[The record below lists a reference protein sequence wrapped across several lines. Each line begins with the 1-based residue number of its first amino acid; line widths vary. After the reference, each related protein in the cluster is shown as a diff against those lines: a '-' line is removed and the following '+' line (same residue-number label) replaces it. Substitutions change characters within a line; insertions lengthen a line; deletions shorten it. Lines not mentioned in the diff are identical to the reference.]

1 MRAALACLSLVALV
15 GCTALQPV
23 EVVRVD
29 GLSELS
35 IGRGGIGGELALV
48 IDNPNPVAIAA
59 ESVDV
64 ELAISGTPVGLVQ
77 LPYVQS
83 IPKGPNQLLR
93 LSVQVET
100 AALLS
105 VLDANLFR
113 FIAGEEVEVSVKGEV
128 KGSALGIAV
137 GIPVDSKQNMKIQL

>member
-1 MRAALACLSLVALV
+1 MRAVLACLSLVALV

-48 IDNPNPVAIAA
+48 INNPNPVAIAA

-64 ELAISGTPVGLVQ
+64 ELAISGTPVGQVQ
-77 LPYVQS
+77 LPYAQS
-83 IPKGPNQLLR
+83 IPKGPKQVLR
-93 LSVQVET
+93 LSVQAET
-100 AALLS
+100 TALLS
-105 VLDANLFR
+105 VLEANLFR
-113 FIAGEEVEVSVKGEV
+113 FLAGEEVEVSVKGEV

>member
-35 IGRGGIGGELALV
+35 IGRDGIGGELALV
-48 IDNPNPVAIAA
+48 INNPNPVAIAA
-59 ESVDV
+59 ETVDV
-64 ELAISGTPVGLVQ
+64 ELAISGTPVGQVQ
-77 LPYVQS
+77 LPYAQS
-83 IPKGPNQLLR
+83 IPKGPNQVLR
-93 LSVQVET
+93 LAVQAET
-100 AALLS
+100 AALLW
-105 VLDANLFR
+105 VLEANLFR
-113 FIAGEEVEVSVKGEV
+113 FLAGEEVEVSGKGEV
-128 KGSALGIAV
+128 KGSAVGIAV

>member
-1 MRAALACLSLVALV
+1 MRAALAYLSLVALV
-15 GCTALQPV
+15 GCAALQPV

-35 IGRGGIGGELALV
+35 IGRGGIEGGLALIV
-48 IDNPNPVAIAA
+48 NNPNPVTIAA

-64 ELAISGTPVGLVQ
+64 ELAISGTPAGLVQ
-77 LPYVQS
+77 LPYAQS
-83 IPKGPNQLLR
+83 IPKGPNQVLR
-93 LSVQVET
+93 LSVQAET

-105 VLDANLFR
+105 VLEVNLFQ

-128 KGSALGIAV
+128 KGSALDIAV
-137 GIPVDSKQNMKIQL
+137 SIPVDSKQNMKIQL

>member
-1 MRAALACLSLVALV
+1 MRAAIACLSLVTLV

-35 IGRGGIGGELALV
+35 IGRGGIGGELDLV
-48 IDNPNPVAIAA
+48 INNPNPVAIAA

-64 ELAISGTPVGLVQ
+64 ELAISGTPVGQVQ
-77 LPYVQS
+77 LPYAQS
-83 IPKGPNQLLR
+83 IPKGPNQVLR
-93 LSVQVET
+93 LSVQAET
-100 AALLS
+100 TALLS
-105 VLDANLFR
+105 VLEANLFR
-113 FIAGEEVEVSVKGEV
+113 FLAGEEVEVSVKGEV

>member
-1 MRAALACLSLVALV
+1 MRTVLACLSLAALV
-15 GCTALQPV
+15 GCAALQPV

-35 IGRGGIGGELALV
+35 ISRGGIRGELALV
-48 IDNPNPVAIAA
+48 INNPNPVAIAA

-64 ELAISGTPVGLVQ
+64 ELAISGTPVGQVQ
-77 LPYVQS
+77 LPYAQS
-83 IPKGPNQLLR
+83 IPKGPNQVLR
-93 LSVQVET
+93 LSVQAET
-100 AALLS
+100 TALLS
-105 VLDANLFR
+105 VLEANLFR
-113 FIAGEEVEVSVKGEV
+113 FLAGEEVEVSVKGEV

>member
-1 MRAALACLSLVALV
+1 MRAVLACLSLVALV

-48 IDNPNPVAIAA
+48 INNPNPVAIAA

-64 ELAISGTPVGLVQ
+64 ELAISGTPVGQVQ
-77 LPYVQS
+77 LPYAQS
-83 IPKGPNQLLR
+83 IPKGTNQVLR
-93 LSVQVET
+93 LSVQAET
-100 AALLS
+100 TALLS
-105 VLDANLFR
+105 VLEANLFR
-113 FIAGEEVEVSVKGEV
+113 FLAGEEVEVSVKGEV

>member
-1 MRAALACLSLVALV
+1 MKAVLACLSLVALV

-35 IGRGGIGGELALV
+35 ISRGGIGGELALV
-48 IDNPNPVAIAA
+48 INNPNPVAIAA

-64 ELAISGTPVGLVQ
+64 ELAISGTPVGQVQ
-77 LPYVQS
+77 LPYAQS
-83 IPKGPNQLLR
+83 IPKGPNQVLR
-93 LSVQVET
+93 LSVQAET
-100 AALLS
+100 TALLS
-105 VLDANLFR
+105 VLEANLFR
-113 FIAGEEVEVSVKGEV
+113 FLAGEEVEVSVKGEV

>member
-1 MRAALACLSLVALV
+1 MRAVLACLSLVALV
-15 GCTALQPV
+15 GCTAQQPV

-48 IDNPNPVAIAA
+48 INNPNPVAIAA

-64 ELAISGTPVGLVQ
+64 ELAISGTPVGQVQ
-77 LPYVQS
+77 LPYAQS
-83 IPKGPNQLLR
+83 IPKGPNQVLR
-93 LSVQVET
+93 LSVQAET
-100 AALLS
+100 TALLS
-105 VLDANLFR
+105 VLEANLFR
-113 FIAGEEVEVSVKGEV
+113 FLAGEEVEVSIKGEV

>member
-1 MRAALACLSLVALV
+1 MRAALTCLSLVGLG
-15 GCTALQPV
+15 GCAALQPV

-35 IGRGGIGGELALV
+35 IGRGGIGGGLALV
-48 IDNPNPVAIAA
+48 VNNSNPVTITA

-64 ELAISGTPVGLVQ
+64 VLAISRIPVGLVQ
-77 LPYVQS
+77 LPYAQS
-83 IPKGPNQLLR
+83 IPKGPNQVLR
-93 LSVQVET
+93 LSVQAET
-100 AALLS
+100 AALMS
-105 VLDANLFR
+105 VLEANLFR

>member
-1 MRAALACLSLVALV
+1 MRAVLACLSLVALV

-48 IDNPNPVAIAA
+48 INNPNPVAIAA

-64 ELAISGTPVGLVQ
+64 ELAISGRPVGQVQ
-77 LPYVQS
+77 LPYAQA
-83 IPKGPNQLLR
+83 IPKGPNQVLR
-93 LSVQVET
+93 LAVQAET
-100 AALLS
+100 TALLS
-105 VLDANLFR
+105 VLQANLFR
-113 FIAGEEVEVSVKGEV
+113 FLAGEEVEVSVEGEV

>member
-1 MRAALACLSLVALV
+1 MRAALACLSLVALM
-15 GCTALQPV
+15 GCTAFQPV

-29 GLSELS
+29 GLRELS

-48 IDNPNPVAIAA
+48 INNPNPVAIAA

-77 LPYVQS
+77 LPYAQS
-83 IPKGPNQLLR
+83 IPKGPNQVLR
-93 LSVQVET
+93 LSVQAET
-100 AALLS
+100 AALMS
-105 VLDANLFR
+105 VLEANLFR

>member
-1 MRAALACLSLVALV
+1 MRTVLACLSLAALV
-15 GCTALQPV
+15 GCAALQPV

-35 IGRGGIGGELALV
+35 ISRGGIGGELALV
-48 IDNPNPVAIAA
+48 INNPNPVAIAA

-64 ELAISGTPVGLVQ
+64 ELAISGTPVGQVQ
-77 LPYVQS
+77 LPYAQS
-83 IPKGPNQLLR
+83 IPKGPNQVLR
-93 LSVQVET
+93 LSVQAET
-100 AALLS
+100 TALLS
-105 VLDANLFR
+105 VLEANLFR
-113 FIAGEEVEVSVKGEV
+113 FLAGEEVEVSVKGEV

>member
-1 MRAALACLSLVALV
+1 MKAILACLSLVALV

-48 IDNPNPVAIAA
+48 INNPNPVAIAA

-64 ELAISGTPVGLVQ
+64 ELAISGTPVGQVQ
-77 LPYVQS
+77 LPYAQS
-83 IPKGPNQLLR
+83 IPKGPNQVLR
-93 LSVQVET
+93 LSVQAET
-100 AALLS
+100 TALLS
-105 VLDANLFR
+105 VLEANLFR
-113 FIAGEEVEVSVKGEV
+113 FLAGEEVEVSVKGEV

>member
-1 MRAALACLSLVALV
+1 MRAVLACLSLAALV
-15 GCTALQPV
+15 GCAALQPV

-35 IGRGGIGGELALV
+35 ISRGGIGGELALV
-48 IDNPNPVAIAA
+48 INNPNPVAIAA

-64 ELAISGTPVGLVQ
+64 ELAISGTPVGQVQ
-77 LPYVQS
+77 LPYAQS
-83 IPKGPNQLLR
+83 IPKGPNQVLR
-93 LSVQVET
+93 LSVQAET

-105 VLDANLFR
+105 VLEANLFR
-113 FIAGEEVEVSVKGEV
+113 FLAGEEVEVSVKGEV

>member
-1 MRAALACLSLVALV
+1 MRAVLACLSLAALV
-15 GCTALQPV
+15 GCAALQPV

-35 IGRGGIGGELALV
+35 ISRGGIGGELALA
-48 IDNPNPVAIAA
+48 INNPNPVAIAA

-64 ELAISGTPVGLVQ
+64 ELAISGTPVGQVQ
-77 LPYVQS
+77 LPYAQS
-83 IPKGPNQLLR
+83 IPKGPNQVLR
-93 LSVQVET
+93 LSVQAET

-105 VLDANLFR
+105 VLEANLFR
-113 FIAGEEVEVSVKGEV
+113 FLAGEEVEVSVKGEV

>member
-1 MRAALACLSLVALV
+1 MRAVLACLSLVALV

-35 IGRGGIGGELALV
+35 ISRGGIGGELALV
-48 IDNPNPVAIAA
+48 INNPNPVAIAA

-64 ELAISGTPVGLVQ
+64 ELAISGTPVGQVQ
-77 LPYVQS
+77 LPYAQS
-83 IPKGPNQLLR
+83 IPQGPNQVLR
-93 LSVQVET
+93 LSVQAQT
-100 AALLS
+100 TALLS
-105 VLDANLFR
+105 VIEANLFR
-113 FIAGEEVEVSVKGEV
+113 FLAGEEVEVSVKGEV

>member
-1 MRAALACLSLVALV
+1 MRAVLACLSLVALV

-48 IDNPNPVAIAA
+48 INNPNPVAIAA

-64 ELAISGTPVGLVQ
+64 ELAISGTPVGQVQ
-77 LPYVQS
+77 LPYAQS
-83 IPKGPNQLLR
+83 IPQGPNQVLR
-93 LSVQVET
+93 LSVQAQT
-100 AALLS
+100 TALLS
-105 VLDANLFR
+105 VIEANLFR
-113 FIAGEEVEVSVKGEV
+113 FLAGEEVEVSVKGEV

>member
-1 MRAALACLSLVALV
+1 MRAVLACLSLVALV

-48 IDNPNPVAIAA
+48 INNPNPVAIAA

-64 ELAISGTPVGLVQ
+64 ELAISGTPVGQVQ
-77 LPYVQS
+77 LPYAQS
-83 IPKGPNQLLR
+83 IPKGPNQALR
-93 LSVQVET
+93 LSVQAET
-100 AALLS
+100 TALLS
-105 VLDANLFR
+105 VLEANLFR
-113 FIAGEEVEVSVKGEV
+113 FLAGEEVEVSVKGEV

>member
-1 MRAALACLSLVALV
+1 MKAVLACLSLVALV

-35 IGRGGIGGELALV
+35 ISRGGIGGELALV
-48 IDNPNPVAIAA
+48 INNPNPVAIAA

-64 ELAISGTPVGLVQ
+64 ELAISGTPVGQVQ
-77 LPYVQS
+77 LPYAQS
-83 IPKGPNQLLR
+83 IPQGPNQVLR
-93 LSVQVET
+93 LSVQAQT
-100 AALLS
+100 TALLS
-105 VLDANLFR
+105 VIEANLFR
-113 FIAGEEVEVSVKGEV
+113 FLAGEEVEVSVKGEV

>member
-1 MRAALACLSLVALV
+1 MRAVLACLSLVALV

-35 IGRGGIGGELALV
+35 IGRGGIGGELAFV
-48 IDNPNPVAIAA
+48 INNPNPVAIAA

-64 ELAISGTPVGLVQ
+64 ELAISGTPVGQVQ
-77 LPYVQS
+77 LPYAQA
-83 IPKGPNQLLR
+83 IPKGPNQVLR
-93 LSVQVET
+93 LAVQAET
-100 AALLS
+100 TALLS
-105 VLDANLFR
+105 VLEANLFR
-113 FIAGEEVEVSVKGEV
+113 FLAGEEVEVSVEGEV

>member
-1 MRAALACLSLVALV
+1 MRAVLACLSLVALV

-48 IDNPNPVAIAA
+48 INNPNPLAIAA

-64 ELAISGTPVGLVQ
+64 ELAISGTPVGQVQ
-77 LPYVQS
+77 LPYAQS
-83 IPKGPNQLLR
+83 IPKGPKQVLR
-93 LSVQVET
+93 LSIQAET
-100 AALLS
+100 TALLS
-105 VLDANLFR
+105 VLEANLFR
-113 FIAGEEVEVSVKGEV
+113 FLAGEEVEVSVKGEV